1 MPHVHLVLQ
10 LNLGLPPWSTMCSHF
25 MVKTLCFECFA
36 QVTSVVGEADGILEL
51 LQNEIG
57 VDVKVTDPVLGSN
70 EQIII
75 ISSEEVL
82 VISLSL

>member
-1 MPHVHLVLQ
+1 
-10 LNLGLPPWSTMCSHF
+10 
-25 MVKTLCFECFA
+25 
-36 QVTSVVGEADGILEL
+36 L